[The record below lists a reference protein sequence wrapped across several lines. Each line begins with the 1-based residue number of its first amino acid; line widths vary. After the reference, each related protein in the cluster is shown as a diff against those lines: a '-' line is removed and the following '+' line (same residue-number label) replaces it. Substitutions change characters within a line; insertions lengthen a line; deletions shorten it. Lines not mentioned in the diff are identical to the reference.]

1 VSTDDDKKKDFDSCN
16 KTYHSWQ
23 MQRRKNSP
31 KSERHVALIARLEL
45 AVFRSNNGIKWGPAQ
60 VLIQCS
66 Y

>member
-1 VSTDDDKKKDFDSCN
+1 MTTKRKTSTHVIKHTIAGKC
-16 KTYHSWQ
+16 
-23 MQRRKNSP
+23 KNSQ
-31 KSERHVALIARLEL
+31 KSERHVALKARLEL

>member
-1 VSTDDDKKKDFDSCN
+1 
-16 KTYHSWQ
+16 
-23 MQRRKNSP
+23 MQRRKNSQ
-31 KSERHVALIARLEL
+31 KSERHVALKARLEL